1 MLPDLELRV
10 YAPIPEV
17 VIVRVSGTVTTRT
30 AAVLAQRVGHQLTR
44 APHVVVDLGEVTAMD
59 PRGLTVFR
67 TLHRQASATG
77 TEIHLVRAEH
87 DAVRPALRT
96 TGLDQLFTVDSTA
109 DAVIA
114 RLPRPATPHHDPPRS
129 GANQPDLE
137 GTPGQGEPPS
147 TSVRDTI
154 LDQDNSPPDLR
165 ETHTTD

>member
-17 VIVRVSGTVTTRT
+17 VIVRVSGTVNTRT
-30 AAVLAQRVGHQLTR
+30 AAVVAQRVGHQLTR

-59 PRGLTVFR
+59 TRGLTVFR
-67 TLHRQASATG
+67 TLHRQATATG

-87 DAVRPALRT
+87 DAVSPALRT

-114 RLPRPATPHHDPPRS
+114 GLPRQATPHDGPARS

-137 GTPGQGEPPS
+137 VAQAKGEPPATFAGHDPGS
-147 TSVRDTI
+147 SQLADPI
-154 LDQDNSPPDLR
+154 S
-165 ETHTTD
+165 